1 MSEMWPPRIGS
12 DWGHAQCIVFRIARN
27 AFHIA
32 KPILLMFAAALDYHT
47 KRELREATR
56 RSSLLLGKIPA
67 AFLLVTSEFVTH
79 FCWESK
85 RERGDV
91 GRASRQLC
99 PLMVTEK
106 WHLRA
111 SHSDIIPPKGRRGRT
126 GRTGRQL
133 QTSHHQSVLTSE

>member
-1 MSEMWPPRIGS
+1 MAATHRIRFGIRPMYCVS
-12 DWGHAQCIVFRIARN
+12 DRQKRLQHRQAN
-27 AFHIA
+27 
-32 KPILLMFAAALDYHT
+32 PLDVRSNLGLSHQ
-47 KRELREATR
+47 ELREAMR

-67 AFLLVTSEFVTH
+67 AFLLVKSEFVTH
-79 FCWESK
+79 FCRESK
-85 RERGDV
+85 RERDV

-126 GRTGRQL
+126 GRTGRRGRQL